1 VSNICVYASTD
12 AKQPIAIITLHE
24 GNLRHAV
31 QTGSLGVDADAPLS
45 VLCHNDKVK
54 ELVLKE
60 CNAVGKKSGFKPME
74 MLQAVILASEEWTPE
89 NGLVTAAQK
98 LQRKKIADMCA
109 AEIKVR
115 CALVFRGWF
124 SNSQDT
130 GGLQKSMIV
139 LSLVTIGRSKLRL
152 TIFVPMIF
160 PCPL

>member
-12 AKQPIAIITLHE
+12 AKQPIAIITPHD

-31 QTGSLGVDADAPLS
+31 QTGSLGVDADGPLS

-60 CNAVGKKSGFKPME
+60 CNAIGKKNGFKPME
-74 MLQAVILASEEWTPE
+74 ILQAVILTAEEWTPE

-98 LQRKKIADMCA
+98 LQRKKIADMFI

-115 CALVFRGWF
+115 CVLVLIRGWF
-124 SNSQDT
+124 SNLHHT
-130 GGLQKSMIV
+130 GGLQESMIV
-139 LSLVTIGRSKLRL
+139 LSLVTSD
-152 TIFVPMIF
+152 VPDSD
-160 PCPL
+160 